1 MEKTWKNVFFGG
13 GTDMAVFCPNKR
25 QDGMDIAC
33 RPVFL
38 PATSWTSEGI
48 QAILAIQTNGFK
60 LAFRLSL

>member
-33 RPVFL
+33 RPVFCQPL
-38 PATSWTSEGI
+38 HG
-48 QAILAIQTNGFK
+48 QVKGFK
-60 LAFRLSL
+60 RS

>member
-33 RPVFL
+33 RPVFCQPL
-38 PATSWTSEGI
+38 HGQMKASSD
-48 QAILAIQTNGFK
+48 
-60 LAFRLSL
+60 LSDRRMKGYKRS